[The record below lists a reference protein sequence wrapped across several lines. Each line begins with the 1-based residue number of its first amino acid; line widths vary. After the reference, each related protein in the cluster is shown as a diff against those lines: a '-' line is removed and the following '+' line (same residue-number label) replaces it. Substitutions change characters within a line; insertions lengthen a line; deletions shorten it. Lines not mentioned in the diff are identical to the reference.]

1 MMKRFSEIVIKIS
14 RPKVLIIFA
23 AAFIFI
29 EIIFSQSLPVLVEL
43 TGGKSL
49 LDMSIAYSA
58 DFAYEHLKSYQNA
71 ASVYF
76 RIRLVDFFFPAI
88 YAFMLSIVSVLVYR
102 RKYNEVDNYRWVIL
116 VPFSA
121 ALFDYVENI
130 LLIALYRML
139 PARFDAAV
147 SVLNV
152 ITILK
157 FGLLALSV
165 LLIITGALSILKGGD
180 SGLIIGNKF
189 KGKK

>member
-1 MMKRFSEIVIKIS
+1 
-14 RPKVLIIFA
+14 
-23 AAFIFI
+23 
-29 EIIFSQSLPVLVEL
+29 
-43 TGGKSL
+43 
-49 LDMSIAYSA
+49 
-58 DFAYEHLKSYQNA
+58 
-71 ASVYF
+71 
-76 RIRLVDFFFPAI
+76 
-88 YAFMLSIVSVLVYR
+88 MLSIVSVLVYR